1 VYRVVSLYKL
11 LSPRIGVIANASLH
25 QRVLYR
31 AQKYLG
37 YRMEMG
43 IFDGMPHLRLCILS
57 TLAAVSL
64 WRLSAAIKASNY
76 ARVFP

>member
-25 QRVLYR
+25 QRVQGAEISR
-31 AQKYLG
+31 ISNG
-37 YRMEMG
+37 EG

-64 WRLSAAIKASNY
+64 WRLSAAIKASIML
-76 ARVFP
+76 VFFLN